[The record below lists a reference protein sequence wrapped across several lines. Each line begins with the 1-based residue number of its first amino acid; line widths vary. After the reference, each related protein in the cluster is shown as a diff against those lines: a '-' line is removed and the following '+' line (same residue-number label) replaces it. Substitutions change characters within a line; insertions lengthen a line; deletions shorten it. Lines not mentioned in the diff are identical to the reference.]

1 VGLVLALALLPK
13 STSSNDIDKFIE
25 LASDDVEEGPISPS
39 LSRVV

>member
-1 VGLVLALALLPK
+1 VLTLVLLPR

-25 LASDDVEEGPISPS
+25 SISDNVEEGPISPS